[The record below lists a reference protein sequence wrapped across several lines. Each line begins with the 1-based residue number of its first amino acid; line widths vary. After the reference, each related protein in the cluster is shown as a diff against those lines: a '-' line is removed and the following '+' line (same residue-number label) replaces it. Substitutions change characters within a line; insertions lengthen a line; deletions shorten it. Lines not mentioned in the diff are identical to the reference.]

1 MILCPNGSSRVAITQ
16 PDHAALAAHIMRSW
30 RANGLPTSPRRDAI
44 LLAVAEHDNGWR
56 EIDAEFLVDPATG
69 AVLDFMTV
77 SGDIKRGV
85 WPRAIE
91 RLSSTP
97 YAAAL
102 VAHHAAH
109 VYGRYRSDAEWSS
122 FFTEMESLR
131 DRHLRTAGLSMPELL
146 ADYVFLRIGD
156 LASLTFCTAANMQ
169 VGEFDYSVR
178 LDGDRLVIAPDPFE
192 GAVVPLHISGRD
204 LRNADNVVTITGTVR
219 GER

>member
-1 MILCPNGSSRVAITQ
+1 MILRPHGATRVAITQ
-16 PDHAALAAHIMRSW
+16 PDHAALAGRIMKAW
-30 RANGLPTSPRRDAI
+30 RANGLPASARRDDI

-56 EIDAEFLVDPATG
+56 EIDAQFLVDPGTG

-102 VAHHAAH
+102 VAYHAGH
-109 VYGRYRSDAEWSS
+109 VYSRFRSDPEWAD
-122 FFTEMESLR
+122 FFPQMEKAATGVSL
-131 DRHLRTAGLSMPELL
+131 T
-146 ADYVFLRIGD
+146 DYLFLRIGD

-169 VGEFDYSVR
+169 VGEFGYMVR
-178 LDGDRLVIAPDPFE
+178 LDGDDLIITPDPFE
-192 GAVVPLHISGRD
+192 GAEVPLQISGRD
-204 LRNADNVVTITGTVR
+204 VRDPEQIITITGTAR
-219 GER
+219 GSL

>member
-1 MILCPNGSSRVAITQ
+1 MILRPNGPTRVAITQ

-56 EIDAEFLVDPATG
+56 EIDVQFLRDPATG

-85 WPRAIE
+85 WPRAIA
-91 RLSSTP
+91 RLGSAP
-97 YAAAL
+97 YSAAL

-109 VYGRYRSDAEWSS
+109 VYSRYRTDPEWAS
-122 FFTEMESLR
+122 FFPEMEALR
-131 DRHLRTAGLSMPELL
+131 DRHLDVAGVSMRELL
-146 ADYVFLRIGD
+146 DDYVFLRIGD
-156 LASLTFCTAANMQ
+156 LASLTFCTLADMQ
-169 VGEFDYSVR
+169 VGEFDYTVR
-178 LDGDRLVIAPDPFE
+178 LDNQLLIIAPDPFE
-192 GAVVPLHISGRD
+192 GADVPLRISGRD
-204 LRNADNVVTITGTVR
+204 LGGPDNVVTITGIVR